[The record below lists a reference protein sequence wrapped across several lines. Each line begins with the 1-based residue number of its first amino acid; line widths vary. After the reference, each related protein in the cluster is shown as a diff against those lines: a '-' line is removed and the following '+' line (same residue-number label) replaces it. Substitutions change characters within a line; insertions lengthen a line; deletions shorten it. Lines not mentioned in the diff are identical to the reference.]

1 VTRLALSRDP
11 RSTELSSHLELGEP
25 FWVRVGGGMEEV
37 TSGRRHGPADPRFPP
52 PGGPW
57 DELWTNGRL
66 VGWAPAGGPGRAS
79 PRRAQEEGDRIARER
94 RARLLGRLGH
104 KLRNSVLALQESA
117 RQAAFGR
124 QELLEDIYELAQDVG
139 RRALA
144 MEAVGLDP
152 KDPPRS
158 VVIGAVLNLAAV
170 GSQRRLP
177 EDAVVRASEPVLRD
191 ALTRAC
197 DWMGGTGCTVTAERV
212 SGWWR
217 LEVIA
222 TPTRRPL
229 PVSEMGEPL
238 VRHLVDALLE
248 GWLDSSASDRA
259 VIYLPAG

>member
-1 VTRLALSRDP
+1 MTRLGLTRDTRPGELPP
-11 RSTELSSHLELGEP
+11 RVELGVP
-25 FWVRVGGGMEEV
+25 LWVRVGGGMEEV
-37 TSGRRHGPADPRFPP
+37 TSGRRHGPADPAFPP

-57 DELWTNGRL
+57 DELWSNGRL
-66 VGWAPAGGPGRAS
+66 VGWALAGGPGRAS
-79 PRRAQEEGDRIARER
+79 PRRAQEEGERIGRER

-124 QELLEDIYELAQDVG
+124 QELLEDIYEMAQDVG

-152 KDPPRS
+152 KDPPRA

-170 GSQRRLP
+170 GPQRLLP
-177 EDAVVRASEPVLRD
+177 DDAVVRASEPVLRD

-197 DWMGGTGCTVTAERV
+197 EWMGGAGCRV
-212 SGWWR
+212 SAELTAGWWR

-222 TPTRRPL
+222 APARRPL
-229 PVSEMGEPL
+229 PVPEMGEPL
-238 VRHLVDALLE
+238 VRHLVDMLLE
-248 GWLDSSASDRA
+248 GWLDSSARDRA